1 MKYNSILHIEQSK
14 IKNVINLNLTNLKN
28 SSKAQKP
35 MILGNLSWLGLE
47 KEPNSH
53 RFSLEKEL
61 NPHRLSIGEEP

>member
-1 MKYNSILHIEQSK
+1 MKYNSILHIKQSK

-47 KEPNSH
+47 KEPNFH

-61 NPHRLSIGEEP
+61 NPHRLSLGEEP

>member
-28 SSKAQKP
+28 SSKARKP
-35 MILGNLSWLGLE
+35 MILDNLSWLGLE

-61 NPHRLSIGEEP
+61 NPHRLSLGKEP